1 MDGDETRLV
10 NVENKV
16 SASADSDTDDFILRG
31 CNVHVQNAAAGST
44 LDGNSKGNLVIG
56 YNEVEG
62 GTMVVRLAN
71 LVECTKRVRT
81 I

>member
-31 CNVHVQNAAAGST
+31 CNVHVQNGCCWKYA
-44 LDGNSKGNLVIG
+44 
-56 YNEVEG
+56 
-62 GTMVVRLAN
+62 R
-71 LVECTKRVRT
+71 R
-81 I
+81 